1 MHKIFCV
8 FSLAFS
14 LICPEQSTFAA
25 MTAFGLAETTC
36 DSYVAEYEASISY
49 GDVYVQRVNTA
60 MRLAWIAGFF
70 SAIRVHIPNAKDIFS
85 HIDPEHIKLWILDYC
100 TKHPTD
106 KLIEA
111 TNALYEDLKQR
122 R

>member
-1 MHKIFCV
+1 MHKIFCI
-8 FSLAFS
+8 FCLACF
-14 LICPEQSTFAA
+14 LLCPAQAPCAA
-25 MTAFGLAETTC
+25 MTAFELAETAC
-36 DSYVAEYEASISY
+36 DAYVAEYEASISE

-70 SAIRVHIPNAKDIFS
+70 SAIRMHIPHDRDIFS
-85 HIDPEHIKLWILDYC
+85 YRDPEHIKLWIRDYC

-106 KLIEA
+106 TLIEA
-111 TNALYEDLKQR
+111 TNALYEELKQR

>member
-1 MHKIFCV
+1 VHKIFCV
-8 FSLAFS
+8 FSLALT
-14 LICPEQSTFAA
+14 LICHKQSTFAA
-25 MTAFGLAETTC
+25 MTAFELAETAC
-36 DSYVAEYEASISY
+36 DAYVAEYEASISD

-70 SAIRVHIPNAKDIFS
+70 SAIRIHIPNDKDIFS
-85 HIDPEHIKLWILDYC
+85 HIDLEHIKLWIRDYC

-106 KLIEA
+106 TLIEA
-111 TNALYEDLKQR
+111 TNALYEELKQR

>member
-8 FSLAFS
+8 CSLALT
-14 LICPEQSTFAA
+14 LICHTQSPCAA
-25 MTAFGLAETTC
+25 MTAFELADTAC
-36 DSYVAEYEASISY
+36 DAYVAEYEASISY

-60 MRLAWIAGFF
+60 MRLAWIAGFL
-70 SAIRVHIPNAKDIFS
+70 SAIRIHMPNDKDIFS

-100 TKHPTD
+100 TKHPTA

-111 TNALYEDLKQR
+111 TNALYEELKQR